1 MRFAAIILFLFYSS
15 ISAQYNYDFKQFGE
29 ETVEFLKQP
38 GKWDGDD
45 YLTIAL
51 IAGGTFSLMFV
62 DDAVR
67 SEMLKDRS
75 YVGSVPL
82 EFARYW
88 GEPVPSIAIAGLLY
102 LHGSLTDDDVTKKI
116 GYEVGQSMIYTAAL
130 TQFIKIS
137 FGRARP
143 YTGKDPF
150 SLRPFQSLSEDNW
163 ALPSGHT
170 SLAFS
175 LSTVLANNTDSDFLK
190 GLAYIPALMTAF
202 SRVYYNRHWTSDVFM
217 GALIGYF
224 IGRFVVNLHEQKEEM
239 NVETFTHRPI
249 LSFSL
254 SL

>member
-1 MRFAAIILFLFYSS
+1 MRFAVIILFLFYSS

-38 GKWDGDD
+38 GNWDGDD
-45 YLTIAL
+45 YLTIAI
-51 IAGGTFSLMFV
+51 IAGGTFSLMFA

-102 LHGSLTDDDVTKKI
+102 IHGSLTDDDVTKKI

-130 TQFIKIS
+130 TQFLKIS

-150 SLRPFQSLSEDNW
+150 SLKPFQSLSEDDW
-163 ALPSGHT
+163 SLPSGHT

-202 SRVYYNRHWTSDVFM
+202 SRVYYNKHWTSDVFM

-224 IGRFVVNLHEQKEEM
+224 VGKFAVDLHKQTEAM
-239 NVETFTHRPI
+239 NPETFTHRPI

>member
-1 MRFAAIILFLFYSS
+1 MRIIPILLILFYSTAT
-15 ISAQYNYDFKQFGE
+15 AQYNYDFKQFGD

-38 GKWDGDD
+38 GNWDGDD

-51 IAGGTFSLMFV
+51 IAGGTFSLMFA

-75 YVGSVPL
+75 YVGPVPM
-82 EFARYW
+82 EFAHYW

-102 LHGSLTDDDVTKKI
+102 LHGALTDDDVTKKI
-116 GYEVGQSMIYTAAL
+116 GYEVGQSMLYTAAL
-130 TQFIKIS
+130 TQFLKIS

-150 SLRPFQSLSEDNW
+150 SFKPFQSLSDDNW
-163 ALPSGHT
+163 SLPSGHT

-190 GLAYIPALMTAF
+190 VLAYIPAFMTAF
-202 SRVYYNRHWTSDVFM
+202 SRVYDNKHWTSDVFM
-217 GALIGYF
+217 GAAIGYF
-224 IGRFVVNLHEQKEEM
+224 VGWFVTDLHKKNDEFNNK
-239 NVETFTHRPI
+239 VYTHRPV
-249 LSFSL
+249 LSISL
-254 SL
+254 VL